1 MINSISIALT
11 GLAAA
16 SKKINASASNI
27 ANLQTTGSLKEG
39 EQAPYTPITVQSKA
53 NVDTQGN
60 AQGVQ
65 TKFVPKQNPFVPV
78 FDPDSPFADENGI
91 IGIPNVNLAQEAI
104 NINIAKI
111 QFKANIATLLA
122 AQKLSDELLSIFDKK
137 I

>member
-53 NVDTQGN
+53 NVDDRISKKYQQG
-60 AQGVQ
+60 G
-65 TKFVPKQNPFVPV
+65 
-78 FDPDSPFADENGI
+78 
-91 IGIPNVNLAQEAI
+91 
-104 NINIAKI
+104 
-111 QFKANIATLLA
+111 
-122 AQKLSDELLSIFDKK
+122 QKKL
-137 I
+137 